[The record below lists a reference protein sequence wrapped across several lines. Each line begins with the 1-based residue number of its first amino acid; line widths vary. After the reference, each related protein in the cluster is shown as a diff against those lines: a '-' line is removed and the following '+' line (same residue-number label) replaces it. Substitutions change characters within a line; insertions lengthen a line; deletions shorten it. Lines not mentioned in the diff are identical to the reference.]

1 MNRGA
6 QHGFADVFEQKL
18 ESAARERGY
27 TRVPITWIEKPGAVK
42 GAPFLAARTTEPWIY
57 KAGVSLVAELE
68 REPRRDS
75 LHHRSSGLDSTSAK
89 LCAEHNILVAIDV
102 SLLKTLDP
110 VIIGRTMQ
118 NITLCRRY
126 GARMCVISN
135 ATRAEELLHAPDVHG
150 LLVSLGMS
158 QGEASKALAA
168 LGDAYN
174 KHLKKR

>member
-1 MNRGA
+1 MARAA
-6 QHGFADVFEQKL
+6 QTRFADVFDEKL
-18 ESAARERGY
+18 EGVARERGI
-27 TRVPITWIEKPGAVK
+27 TRVPVTWIAKPGAVK
-42 GAPFLAARTTEPWIY
+42 GAPFLGTRSTEPWIY
-57 KAGVSLVAELE
+57 KAGVAIVAELE

-89 LCAEHNILVAIDV
+89 LCAEHDILVAINLA
-102 SLLKTLDP
+102 LLRTLDP
-110 VIIGRTMQ
+110 VTLGRTMQ

-135 ATRAEELLHAPDVHG
+135 ATNENELPSPHDVHG

-158 QGEASKALAA
+158 QGEASKALTA
-168 LGDAYN
+168 LGERYA